1 MSKNRKLWLG
11 WMFIVVNGLYLAF
24 GLVTNDMGGIVDLGY
39 NPDVPL
45 SFDAAPGRFL
55 SGILLYGAIVVIGIK
70 MVREAEMEGLK
81 DLKEAG
87 ADQSVLTLRYY
98 EALAKVAD
106 GQATKI
112 IIPSDMASVASVAT
126 SIAEIVKALRK

>member
-1 MSKNRKLWLG
+1 MLKGARAAIFGGIMSKNRKLWLG

-55 SGILLYGAIVVIGIK
+55 SGILLYGAIMVIGIK
-70 MVREAEMEGLK
+70 MVREASRMNG
-81 DLKEAG
+81 
-87 ADQSVLTLRYY
+87 
-98 EALAKVAD
+98 
-106 GQATKI
+106 
-112 IIPSDMASVASVAT
+112 
-126 SIAEIVKALRK
+126 